1 MRHTLTAQEVAYWK
15 RNLSRI
21 LKIGVEFEFNLPDKA
36 TGTCK
41 GKSFSCPCAK
51 YGKEEHECWTKCL
64 NEGMCSSFPHISRCE
79 NKKDEC
85 TADKCSKCEEYKFKC
100 IGTTCSNIISQCINC
115 EEFELDC
122 TGCVHRFDPNKNPDA
137 IRQSCVN
144 TFKPS
149 GSYGIV
155 SSSGVHN
162 ITTDGSLLGKKGME
176 IITTGRRVDYW
187 EFYDMN
193 KKIIDTSVSRG
204 GYCNERCS
212 VHMHGLA
219 SYYGKVPGSGS
230 SSKISELERSVP
242 EIVLANLHQLFRRYQ
257 NAITWMTSGLDDPKH
272 ITRWEKFRVSLLP
285 ISAVNKAMREVAEE
299 VQRASGGNKY
309 GWANYKFC
317 DFDEKGDVSRL
328 HVEVRVMDGLLSPSA
343 VSAFACLYYALFIK
357 AIELSR
363 YGVIEFGDEER
374 CETAKKVKDAL
385 MNNCSDWQEGN
396 KYGRFSD
403 TSNVH
408 KYTDILVSESFELIG
423 QLKHILSSIGPA
435 YEVLEKLAEMPCS
448 IRRCEGQDWKEIEDA
463 IKVELTEEGQFEYH
477 LKKLVDTRDVI
488 NKETPVAWIEDV
500 AKHLNGIKELN
511 PDGNSVEEM
520 VDRVAIHV
528 EDRQA
533 DGEMI
538 WAKRIGSMINV

>member
-1 MRHTLTAQEVAYWK
+1 MYTTLTAQDVDYWK

-21 LKIGVEFEFNLPDKA
+21 LKIGAEFEFNLPDKA

-41 GKSFSCPCAK
+41 GKSFTCPCVK
-51 YGKEEHECWTKCL
+51 YGSEEHDCWTRCL
-64 NEGMCSSFPHISRCE
+64 NDSMCSSVPHTSRCE
-79 NKKDEC
+79 NYNEACSVKKCGDC
-85 TADKCSKCEEYKFKC
+85 KDYKFKC
-100 IGTTCSNIISQCINC
+100 IGITCSNIVAQCVNC
-115 EEFELDC
+115 DEFELDC
-122 TGCVHRFDPNKNPDA
+122 KSCEHRFDPNKNPDA

-149 GSYGIV
+149 GSYGV
-155 SSSGVHN
+155 VADSGVHN

-187 EFYDMN
+187 EFYEMT
-193 KKIIDTSVSRG
+193 KKIIDTAVSRG

-230 SSKISELERSVP
+230 SSRISELERSVP

-257 NAITWMTSGLDDPKH
+257 NAITWMTSGLDDPNH
-272 ITRWEKFRVSLLP
+272 LTRWEKFRVSLLP
-285 ISAVNKAMREVAEE
+285 VSAIGKNMREVTEE
-299 VQRASGGNKY
+299 VQRVSGGTKY

-317 DFDEKGDVSRL
+317 SFDHNGDVDRL
-328 HVEVRVMDGLLSPSA
+328 HVEVRVMDGLLAPSA

-363 YGVIEFGDEER
+363 YGVIRMGNDER
-374 CETAKKVKDAL
+374 CAIAHKVKDAL

-396 KYGRFSD
+396 KYGRFSN
-403 TSNVH
+403 TEKVH
-408 KYTDILVSESFELIG
+408 KYTEVLVAESFELIA
-423 QLKHILSSIGPA
+423 QLKHILASVGPA
-435 YEVLEKLAEMPCS
+435 YEVLEKMAEMPCS
-448 IRRCEGQDWKEIEDA
+448 IRRCEGQSWEDIENA
-463 IKVELTEEGQFEYH
+463 LKIELTEEGQFEYH
-477 LKKLVDTRDVI
+477 VKRLIDTRDII
-488 NKETPVAWIEDV
+488 NKSTPAEWVEAVAENL
-500 AKHLNGIKELN
+500 HRIKELN
-511 PDGNSVEEM
+511 PNGNSVDEM
-520 VDRVAIHV
+520 KDKVAIHV

-538 WAKRIGSMINV
+538 WAGRIGSMINI